1 MTMVALK
8 SLEPLRLLAARSRW
22 RPAEIAFWSFVVA
35 SYFLFPGYLV
45 LISQILVAGLF
56 ALSLDLMLG
65 YGGMPSL
72 GHAAFFGLGAYAA
85 GLLGQMG
92 WGEPISGLL
101 LSGAIAGAFGL
112 LCSLFLSRLRTT
124 AFLMVTL
131 TLGLLLREFANR
143 WSGLTGGDDGLS
155 DIALRPLFGAF
166 RFDLSG
172 NTAFWYSLCVVF
184 FVFLLVRRLVHSPF
198 GLALEALRENER
210 RAAALGISPRLV
222 VIAVFTLSSAIA
234 GIAGALLTQTT
245 SFVALE
251 VLSFERSAGV
261 LIMLVLGG
269 VGTLY
274 GAFVGAAVY
283 LVARDVLSALDPVYW
298 YFWLG
303 LIIVMVVL
311 FANDGLVGLLRR
323 LQAWA
328 VRRWEAA

>member
-1 MTMVALK
+1 MTIA
-8 SLEPLRLLAARSRW
+8 SIRSRDPLQLLNARSRW
-22 RPAEIAFWSFVVA
+22 RVAERVFWLFVVA
-35 SYFLFPGYLV
+35 SYFLFPDHLV
-45 LISQILVAGLF
+45 LIGQILIAGLF
-56 ALSLDLMLG
+56 ALSLDLLLG

-85 GLLGQMG
+85 GLLARAG
-92 WGEPISGLL
+92 WGEPITGLL
-101 LSGAIAGAFGL
+101 LSGAVAGGFGL
-112 LCSLFLSRLRTT
+112 VCSLFLSRLRTT

-131 TLGLLLREFANR
+131 TLGLLLREIANR
-143 WSGLTGGDDGLS
+143 WSALTGGDDGLS
-155 DIALRPLFGAF
+155 DIALHPLFGVF

-172 NTAFWYSLCVVF
+172 RTAFWYCLCVVF
-184 FVFLLVRRLVHSPF
+184 IVFLLVRRLVHSPF

-234 GIAGALLTQTT
+234 GISGALLTQTT

-251 VLSFERSAGV
+251 VFSFERSAGV

-274 GAFVGAAVY
+274 GSFAGAVLY
-283 LVARDVLSALDPVYW
+283 LVAQDTLAALDPVYW

-303 LIIVMVVL
+303 LIIVVVVL
-311 FANDGLVGLLRR
+311 FAKDGLIGLSRR
-323 LQAWA
+323 LLAL
-328 VRRWEAA
+328 VTRRWGVA

>member
-1 MTMVALK
+1 MTMVAPK

-22 RPAEIAFWSFVVA
+22 RPAETAFWSFVVA
-35 SYFLFPGYLV
+35 SYFLFPNYLV

-101 LSGAIAGAFGL
+101 LSGAVTGVFGL

-131 TLGLLLREFANR
+131 TLSLLLREFANR

-155 DIALRPLFGAF
+155 DIALRPLFGVF
-166 RFDLSG
+166 RFDLAG
-172 NTAFWYSLCVVF
+172 NTAFWYSLGVVF
-184 FVFLLVRRLVHSPF
+184 IVFLLVRRLVHSPF

-222 VIAVFTLSSAIA
+222 VIAIFAMSSTIA

-311 FANDGLVGLLRR
+311 FANDGMVGLSQR
-323 LQAWA
+323 LQAWV
-328 VRRWEAA
+328 VRRWVAA

>member
-1 MTMVALK
+1 MTTART
-8 SLEPLRLLAARSRW
+8 EPLDLLDARSRW
-22 RPAEIAFWSFVVA
+22 RVTELVFWLLVVA
-35 SYFLFPGYLV
+35 SYFLFPGHLV
-45 LISQILVAGLF
+45 LISQILIAGLF
-56 ALSLDLMLG
+56 ALSLDLLLG

-85 GLLGQMG
+85 GLLGRAG

-112 LCSLFLSRLRTT
+112 LCSLLLSRLRTT

-131 TLGLLLREFANR
+131 TLGVLLREIANR
-143 WSGLTGGDDGLS
+143 WSSLTGGDDGLS
-155 DIALRPLFGAF
+155 DIALSPLVGIF

-172 NTAFWYSLCVVF
+172 KTAFWYCLGVVF
-184 FVFLLVRRLVHSPF
+184 IVFVLVRRLVHSPF

-210 RAAALGISPRLV
+210 RAAAIGISPRLV

-274 GAFVGAAVY
+274 GAFAGAAVY
-283 LVARDVLSALDPVYW
+283 LVARDILSALDPVYW

-311 FANDGLVGLLRR
+311 FADDGLIGTLRR
-323 LQAWA
+323 LRAL
-328 VRRWEAA
+328 VTRIPEAA

>member
-1 MTMVALK
+1 MTMIVLK

-65 YGGMPSL
+65 
-72 GHAAFFGLGAYAA
+72 
-85 GLLGQMG
+85 
-92 WGEPISGLL
+92 
-101 LSGAIAGAFGL
+101 GAIAGVCGL

-155 DIALRPLFGAF
+155 DIALRPLFGVF

-172 NTAFWYSLCVVF
+172 NTAFWYSLCVAF
-184 FVFLLVRRLVHSPF
+184 IVFLLVRRLVHSPF

>member
-1 MTMVALK
+1 MTMVAFK
-8 SLEPLRLLAARSRW
+8 SLEPLGLLAARSRW
-22 RPAEIAFWSFVVA
+22 RPAEIIFWTFMAA
-35 SYFLFPGYLV
+35 SYFLFPDHLV
-45 LISQILVAGLF
+45 LISQILIAGLF
-56 ALSLDLMLG
+56 ALSLDLLLG

-72 GHAAFFGLGAYAA
+72 GHAAFFGVGAYTA

-101 LSGAIAGAFGL
+101 LSGAVAGVLGL
-112 LCSLFLSRLRTT
+112 LCSMFLSRLRTT

-131 TLGLLLREFANR
+131 TLGLLFRELANR

-155 DIALRPLFGAF
+155 DIALQPLFGVF
-166 RFDLSG
+166 RFDLAG
-172 NTAFWYSLCVVF
+172 HTAFWYSLCVVLI
-184 FVFLLVRRLVHSPF
+184 VFLLVRRLAHSPF

-210 RAAALGISPRLV
+210 RAAALGVSPRLV
-222 VIAVFTLSSAIA
+222 VIAIFTLSSAIA
-234 GIAGALLTQTT
+234 GVAGALLTQTT

-303 LIIVMVVL
+303 LIIVIVVL
-311 FANDGLVGLLRR
+311 FANDGLVGVSRR
-323 LQAWA
+323 LQAGA
-328 VRRWEAA
+328 ARRWRAT

>member
-22 RPAEIAFWSFVVA
+22 RPAEIAFWSFMVA

-65 YGGMPSL
+65 YGGLPSL

-101 LSGAIAGAFGL
+101 LSGAVAGVFGL

-155 DIALRPLFGAF
+155 DIALRPLF
-166 RFDLSG
+166 
-172 NTAFWYSLCVVF
+172 VVF
-184 FVFLLVRRLVHSPF
+184 IVFLLVRRLVHSPF

-222 VIAVFTLSSAIA
+222 VIAVFTLSSTIA

-245 SFVALE
+245 GFVALE

-269 VGTLY
+269 VGTMY

-311 FANDGLVGLLRR
+311 FANDGMVGLLQR

-328 VRRWEAA
+328 VRRWEA

>member
-1 MTMVALK
+1 MTMLALK
-8 SLEPLRLLAARSRW
+8 SPEPLRLLAARSRW
-22 RPAEIAFWSFVVA
+22 RPAEIAFWSFAVA

-72 GHAAFFGLGAYAA
+72 GHAAFFGLGAYVA

-101 LSGAIAGAFGL
+101 LSGAFAGAFGL
-112 LCSLFLSRLRTT
+112 VCSLFLSRLRTT

-155 DIALRPLFGAF
+155 DIALRPLFGVF

-172 NTAFWYSLCVVF
+172 NTAFWYCLCVVF
-184 FVFLLVRRLVHSPF
+184 IVFLLVRRLVHSPF

-222 VIAVFTLSSAIA
+222 VIAILTLSSAIA

-311 FANDGLVGLLRR
+311 FANDGIVGLLQR

-328 VRRWEAA
+328 VRRWGPA

>member
-1 MTMVALK
+1 MTIVRSK
-8 SLEPLRLLAARSRW
+8 PLGLLDARSRW
-22 RPAEIAFWSFVVA
+22 RPTEFVFWLLVVA
-35 SYFLFPGYLV
+35 CYFLFPGHLV
-45 LISQILVAGLF
+45 LISQILIAGLF
-56 ALSLDLMLG
+56 ALSLDLLLG

-85 GLLGQMG
+85 GLLGRAG

-101 LSGAIAGAFGL
+101 LSGAFAGAFGL
-112 LCSLFLSRLRTT
+112 LCSLLLSRLRTT

-131 TLGLLLREFANR
+131 TLGVLLREIANR
-143 WSGLTGGDDGLS
+143 WSSLTGGDDGLS
-155 DIALRPLFGAF
+155 DVALSPLVGIF

-172 NTAFWYSLCVVF
+172 RTAFWYCLGVVF
-184 FVFLLVRRLVHSPF
+184 VVFVLVRRLVHSPF

-210 RAAALGISPRLV
+210 RASAIGISPRLV
-222 VIAVFTLSSAIA
+222 VIAIFTLSSAIA

-274 GAFVGAAVY
+274 GAFAGAAVY
-283 LVARDVLSALDPVYW
+283 LVARDILSALDPVYW

-311 FANDGLVGLLRR
+311 IADDGLIGTLRR
-323 LQAWA
+323 LRAL
-328 VRRWEAA
+328 VTRIPEAA

>member
-1 MTMVALK
+1 MTMARSR
-8 SLEPLRLLAARSRW
+8 SLELLDARSRW
-22 RPAEIAFWSFVVA
+22 RVTELVFWLLA
-35 SYFLFPGYLV
+35 AACYFLFPDHLV
-45 LISQILVAGLF
+45 LISQILIAGLF
-56 ALSLDLMLG
+56 ALSLDLLLG

-85 GLLGQMG
+85 GLLGRAG

-101 LSGAIAGAFGL
+101 LSGAVAGGFGL
-112 LCSLFLSRLRTT
+112 LCSLLLSRLRTT

-131 TLGLLLREFANR
+131 TLGVLLREIANR

-155 DIALRPLFGAF
+155 DIALNPLFGFF

-172 NTAFWYSLCVVF
+172 RTAFWYCLGVVF
-184 FVFLLVRRLVHSPF
+184 IVFVLVRRLVHSPF

-210 RAAALGISPRLV
+210 RAAAIGISPRLV

-234 GIAGALLTQTT
+234 GMAGALLTQTT

-274 GAFVGAAVY
+274 GAFAGAALY

-311 FANDGLVGLLRR
+311 FADDGLIGILRR
-323 LQAWA
+323 LRALLT
-328 VRRWEAA
+328 RLPEAA